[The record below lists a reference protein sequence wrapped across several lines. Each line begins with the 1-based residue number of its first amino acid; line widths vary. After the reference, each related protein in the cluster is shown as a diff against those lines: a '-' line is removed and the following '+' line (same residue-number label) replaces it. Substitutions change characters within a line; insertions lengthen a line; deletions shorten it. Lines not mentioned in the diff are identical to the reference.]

1 MDRRAW
7 GATVQEVRKSWTQ
20 LSNFHFHCFLVTTPR
35 VQATTDTKKDNLVY
49 SKIKNICGSK
59 DTLKKVKEQF
69 TEWKKMFIIIYLK
82 YTKNSYNSIMGKKI
96 T

>member
-1 MDRRAW
+1 MDCRLTSTEIINLHDLRA
-7 GATVQEVRKSWTQ
+7 G
-20 LSNFHFHCFLVTTPR
+20 NCFLVTTPR

-49 SKIKNICGSK
+49 SKINNICGSK
-59 DTLKKVKEQF
+59 DTIKKVKEQF